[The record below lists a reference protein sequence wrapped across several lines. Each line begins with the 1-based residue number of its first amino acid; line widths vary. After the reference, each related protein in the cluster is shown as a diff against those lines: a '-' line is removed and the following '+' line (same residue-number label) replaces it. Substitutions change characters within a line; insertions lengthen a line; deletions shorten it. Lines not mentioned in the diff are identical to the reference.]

1 MSDVIRIG
9 NCSGYYG
16 DRLAA
21 ARELVEG
28 GPIDVLTGDYLAEL
42 TMSILYNQ
50 VQTRGDHLGYV
61 GTFLKQ
67 VQEVASLCFERGI
80 KIVCNAGGLNPKG
93 MAGEVEK
100 ILGELGVPAKV
111 AYIDGDNLLGN
122 LDTLQN
128 QGEAFAN
135 LDTGTALNEADQQ
148 VLTANV
154 YFGGWGIK
162 EALDRGAD
170 IVICP
175 RVTDAAVV
183 IGPAAWKFNWNR
195 NDYDALAGA
204 LAAGHIIECG
214 TQCCGGNYSFFE
226 EVPSF
231 RNMGYPIAEIEAD
244 GSFTITKHPGTGGLV
259 SVGTVIAQLLYE
271 ISTPAYQN
279 PDVVAHFD
287 TLSITQTGQDR
298 VRVAGC
304 RGSSPPPTH
313 KVCFNTLGPHKQ
325 SVEVLLTGLDI
336 EKKAEIHIDQVFHNL
351 GGMDQF
357 DDVDIQ
363 LLRTDKADPASN
375 EEAHAI
381 LRITVTTSDPK
392 KVGRLFSAKVI
403 ELGLAAVPGNAGLGR
418 TGFNGAPITI
428 HWPALIDSNRVL
440 ERVHVDGETIEV
452 LPTQRLGLE
461 EIYYQQTPVKMPP
474 RPAGETTRV
483 PFGRL
488 FGTRSGDKGG
498 NANCGVWARG
508 EAAHAFLHDCLT
520 VDEFKRLLPDMAPF
534 EVERHDMPNMLAM
547 NFHIKGILGTG
558 AVSNNRVDKQAKS
571 LGEYLRAKHIEV
583 PIQLVDEL
591 SLQGQQRKFQTSRQG
606 WDATVIAEI
615 AERVFGGYAKMF
627 EHHGWPER
635 GSQMLPKVQ
644 ARVTETYGTVRA
656 FEQRHRNGR

>member
-1 MSDVIRIG
+1 MSDIIRIG

-50 VQTRGDHLGYV
+50 VQTRGEHLGYV

-67 VQEVASLCFERGI
+67 VRDVAATCHERGI
-80 KIVCNAGGLNPKG
+80 KIVTNAGGLNPKG
-93 MAGEVEK
+93 MAAEVEK
-100 ILGELGVPAKV
+100 ILAELGVPAKV
-111 AYIDGDNLLGN
+111 AYVDGDNLLDD
-122 LDTLQN
+122 LDSLQGR
-128 QGEAFAN
+128 GEAFTN
-135 LDTGTALNEADQQ
+135 LDTGVALKDAQQQ

-183 IGPAAWKFNWNR
+183 IGPAAWKFNWSR

-214 TQCCGGNYSFFE
+214 AQCCGGNYSFFE

-231 RNMGYPIAEIEAD
+231 RGVGYPIAEIESD

-259 SVGTVIAQLLYE
+259 SVGTVTAQLLYE
-271 ISTPAYQN
+271 ISTPAYYN

-287 TLSITQTGQDR
+287 TMNIEQAGPDR
-298 VRVAGC
+298 VRVSGC

-313 KVCFNTLGPHKQ
+313 KVCFNTLGPCKQ

-336 EKKAEIHIDQVFHNL
+336 EKKAEIHIDQIFHNL
-351 GGMDQF
+351 GGREQF

-363 LLRTDKADPASN
+363 LARTDKEDPDSN

-381 LRITVTTSDPK
+381 LRITVTTADPK

-403 ELGLAAVPGNAGLGR
+403 ELGLAGIPGNAGLGR
-418 TGFNGAPITI
+418 AGFNGAPAII
-428 HWPALIDSNRVL
+428 HWPALIDSGKVA
-440 ERVHVDGETIEV
+440 ERVHVDGGDVEV
-452 LPTQRLGLE
+452 LPTQRLDLE
-461 EIYYQQTPVKMPP
+461 EMYYQRTPVDIPP
-474 RPAGETTRV
+474 RPQGTSARI

-498 NANCGVWARG
+498 NANCGVWARSDDAYG
-508 EAAHAFLHDCLT
+508 FLYEYLT

-534 EVERHDMPNMLAM
+534 EVERHDMPNLKAM
-547 NFHIKGILGTG
+547 NFYIKGILGTG
-558 AVSNNRVDKQAKS
+558 AVSNNRLDKQAKS
-571 LGEYLRAKHIEV
+571 LGEYLRAKHIEAPV
-583 PIQLVDEL
+583 NLVGD
-591 SLQGQQRKFQTSRQG
+591 S
-606 WDATVIAEI
+606 A
-615 AERVFGGYAKMF
+615 
-627 EHHGWPER
+627 
-635 GSQMLPKVQ
+635 
-644 ARVTETYGTVRA
+644 
-656 FEQRHRNGR
+656 